1 MQGKRLFR
9 SRTERLVGG
18 VAGGLSAY
26 FGIDPLL
33 IRLGFVILG
42 FMNGLGLVL
51 YMLMWLLVPVENS
64 IAVDARAQVRENVD
78 EMQSVAEDMVQR
90 VRNMISS

>member
-9 SRTERLVGG
+9 SHTERLVGG
-18 VAGGLSAY
+18 VAGGLARY
-26 FGIDPLL
+26 FDIDPLL

-42 FMNGLGLVL
+42 FMNGIGLIL

-64 IAVDARAQVRENVD
+64 LAVDSRAQVRENVD
-78 EMQSVAEDMVQR
+78 DMQTVAEDMVQR
-90 VRNMISS
+90 VRNIFIS

>member
-18 VAGGLSAY
+18 VAGGLARY
-26 FGIDPLL
+26 FDIDPLL

-42 FMNGLGLVL
+42 LMNGIGLML
-51 YMLMWLLVPVENS
+51 YMLMWLLVPIEDSHAANS
-64 IAVDARAQVRENVD
+64 RAQVRENVG

-90 VRNMISS
+90 VRNIFTS